1 MVAGWLHADLL
12 LRSPSS
18 HQVPAREEHH
28 MNKLY
33 EKPVLAFDYD
43 GVLAD
48 TEPLHWR
55 SWREIIS
62 PFAIELSWEQ
72 YCRHCRG
79 VAETRMREVLIAL
92 HPDAANMPDLSPY
105 LSARKRKVR
114 EWSLESPPIS
124 AQTIDLLQSLGAWR
138 AALVT
143 SAERSDI
150 EPVLLRAQVLGCFE
164 VLVFGDSVSKPKPA
178 PDPYLAVSARMKTNA
193 GIAFEDS
200 ESGMAS
206 ARSAGFHVVQ
216 IANPD
221 DLPGAVARTLE
232 DCAQRRIALR

>member
-1 MVAGWLHADLL
+1 
-12 LRSPSS
+12 
-18 HQVPAREEHH
+18 

-33 EKPVLAFDYD
+33 ENPILAFDYD

-55 SWREIIS
+55 SWREIVS
-62 PFAIELSWEQ
+62 PFAIELTWEQ

-79 VAETRMREVLIAL
+79 VAETRMRDVLIEL

-105 LSARKRKVR
+105 LSARKKKVR

-124 AQTIDLLQSLGAWR
+124 SQTIAMLQSLSSWR

-164 VLVFGDSVSKPKPA
+164 VAIFGDSVRQPKPA
-178 PDPYLAVSARMKTNA
+178 PDPYLAAAARMGTSA
-193 GIAFEDS
+193 GVAFEDS
-200 ESGMAS
+200 QSGMAS
-206 ARSAGFHVVQ
+206 ARAAGFHVVQ

-221 DLPGAVARTLE
+221 DLPAAVAHTIA
-232 DCAQRRIALR
+232 DCVQLRRDRR